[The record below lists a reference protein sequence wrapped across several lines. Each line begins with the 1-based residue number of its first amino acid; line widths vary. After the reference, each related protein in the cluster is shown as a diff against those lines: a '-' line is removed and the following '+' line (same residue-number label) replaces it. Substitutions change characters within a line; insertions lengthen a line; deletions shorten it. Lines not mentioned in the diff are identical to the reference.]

1 MYGSAFAADRAIDRS
16 GDRTPVPDTLPPEP
30 PSHYRDGKE
39 RLADL
44 IVHLTGLALALVGG
58 GMLLGLAIGFGHVG
72 RLAAAAIYAGG
83 LLTMLGLSTA
93 YNFAPARYQPLLRRF
108 DHAGIFVMIAG
119 SYTPFTTQHLTGAWA
134 WGMTAA
140 VWAIALFGVVAKLL
154 LPGLGK
160 GFWIVVYLALGWLMV
175 IAIQPIMQSLG
186 LAPLILMAVGGLLYS
201 VGVIFYANKAMRF
214 RRAIWHGHV
223 VVAAAVHWVAV
234 LLAVLK

>member
-1 MYGSAFAADRAIDRS
+1 MNA
-16 GDRTPVPDTLPPEP
+16 PLPPEP

-58 GMLLGLAIGFGHVG
+58 GMLLGLAIGFGNAG
-72 RLAAAAIYAGG
+72 SLTAAAIYAGG

-93 YNFAPARYQPLLRRF
+93 YNFAVPRFQPLLRRF
-108 DHAGIFVMIAG
+108 DHAGIFIMIAG

-140 VWAIALFGVVAKLL
+140 VWTTALVAAAAKLL

-160 GFWIVVYLALGWLMV
+160 AFWIFVYLALGWVMV
-175 IAIQPIMQSLG
+175 IAIEPFMRSMG
-186 LAPLILMAVGGLLYS
+186 LAPVILLAVGGLLYS
-201 VGVIFYANKAMRF
+201 VGVVFYANKAMRY

-223 VVAAAVHWVAV
+223 VAAAAVHWVAV

>member
-1 MYGSAFAADRAIDRS
+1 MNAAD
-16 GDRTPVPDTLPPEP
+16 LPPEP

-58 GMLLGLAIGFGHVG
+58 GMLLGLAIGFGNAG
-72 RLAAAAIYAGG
+72 SLTAAAIYAVG

-93 YNFAPARYQPLLRRF
+93 YNFAAPRFQPLLRRF

-119 SYTPFTTQHLTGAWA
+119 SYALHDPAPDRGLGLGDDVGGVGHGHLCGDGQAVPAWA
-134 WGMTAA
+134 GQ
-140 VWAIALFGVVAKLL
+140 GVLDRHL
-154 LPGLGK
+154 SGPGLGD
-160 GFWIVVYLALGWLMV
+160 GDRHRAVHAGLG
-175 IAIQPIMQSLG
+175 P
-186 LAPLILMAVGGLLYS
+186 APLILLAIGGLLYS
-201 VGVIFYANKAMRF
+201 VGVIFYANKAMRY

>member
-1 MYGSAFAADRAIDRS
+1 M
-16 GDRTPVPDTLPPEP
+16 TPDTLPPEP
-30 PSHYRDGKE
+30 PSHYRNGRE

-44 IVHLTGLALALVGG
+44 IVHLTGLGLALFGG

-72 RLAAAAIYAGG
+72 RLTAAAIYAGG
-83 LLTMLGLSTA
+83 LLAMLSLSTA
-93 YNFAPARYQPLLRRF
+93 YNFAPAKYQPLLRRF

-134 WGMTAA
+134 WGMTSA
-140 VWAIALFGVVAKLL
+140 VWGIAVLAALAKLL

-160 GFWIVVYLALGWLMV
+160 GFWIAIYLVLGWLMV
-175 IAIQPIMQSLG
+175 IAVQPIWQALG
-186 LAPLILMAVGGLLYS
+186 LAPLILMGVGGLLYS
-201 VGVIFYANKAMRF
+201 VGVIFYANKQMLY

>member
-1 MYGSAFAADRAIDRS
+1 MDA
-16 GDRTPVPDTLPPEP
+16 TLTPEP

-58 GMLLGLAIGFGHVG
+58 GMLLGLAIGFGNAG
-72 RLAAAAIYAGG
+72 SLTAAAIYAGG

-93 YNFAPARYQPLLRRF
+93 YNFAVPRFQPLLRRF
-108 DHAGIFVMIAG
+108 DHAGIFIMIAG

-140 VWAIALFGVVAKLL
+140 VWTTALVAAAAKLL

-160 GFWIVVYLALGWLMV
+160 AFWIFVYLALGWVMV
-175 IAIQPIMQSLG
+175 IAIEPFMRSMG
-186 LAPLILMAVGGLLYS
+186 LAPVILLAIGGLLYS
-201 VGVIFYANKAMRF
+201 VGVVFYANKAMRY

>member
-1 MYGSAFAADRAIDRS
+1 MSAALPS
-16 GDRTPVPDTLPPEP
+16 EVPDHYPH
-30 PSHYRDGKE
+30 PSE

-58 GMLLGLAIGFGHVG
+58 GMLLGLAIGFGDAG
-72 RLAAAAIYAGG
+72 SLTAAAIYAFG

-93 YNFAPARYQPLLRRF
+93 YNFAATRFQPLLRRF

-140 VWAIALFGVVAKLL
+140 VWSTAIIAALAKLL

-160 GFWIVVYLALGWLMV
+160 GFWIAIYLALGWLMV
-175 IAIQPIMQSLG
+175 IAIQPFMQSLG
-186 LAPLILMAVGGLLYS
+186 LAPLILLAVGGLLYS
-201 VGVIFYANKAMRF
+201 VGVIFYANRNMRF

>member
-1 MYGSAFAADRAIDRS
+1 MPAIATS
-16 GDRTPVPDTLPPEP
+16 LPPEP
-30 PSHYRDGKE
+30 PSHYRDNAE

-58 GMLLGLAIGFGHVG
+58 GMLLGLAIGFGHIG
-72 RLAAAAIYAGG
+72 RLVAAAVYAGG
-83 LLTMLGLSTA
+83 LLTMLALSTA
-93 YNFAPARYQPLLRRF
+93 YNFSPARFQPLLRRF
-108 DHAGIFVMIAG
+108 DHAGIFLMIAG

-134 WGMTAA
+134 WGMTSA
-140 VWAIALFGVVAKLL
+140 VWGVALFAALAKLL

-160 GFWIVVYLALGWLMV
+160 GFWIAVYLGLGWLMV
-175 IAIQPIMQSLG
+175 IAVQPILQSLG

-201 VGVIFYANKAMRF
+201 VGVVFYANKQMRF

-223 VVAAAVHWVAV
+223 VAAAAVHWVAV

>member
-1 MYGSAFAADRAIDRS
+1 MSEPA
-16 GDRTPVPDTLPPEP
+16 DTLPPEP
-30 PSHYRDGKE
+30 PSHYRDGRE

-44 IVHLTGLALALVGG
+44 IVHLTGLGLALFGG

-72 RLAAAAIYAGG
+72 RLTAAAIYAGG
-83 LLTMLGLSTA
+83 LLAMLSLSTA
-93 YNFAPARYQPLLRRF
+93 YNFAAARYQPLLRRF
-108 DHAGIFVMIAG
+108 DHAGIFIMIAG

-134 WGMTAA
+134 WGMTSAVWGIAA
-140 VWAIALFGVVAKLL
+140 VAALAKLL

-160 GFWIVVYLALGWLMV
+160 GFWIAVYLVLGWLMV
-175 IAIQPIMQSLG
+175 IAVQPILQALG
-186 LAPLILMAVGGLLYS
+186 LAPLILMGVGGLLYS
-201 VGVIFYANKAMRF
+201 VGVIFYANKQMRY

>member
-1 MYGSAFAADRAIDRS
+1 M
-16 GDRTPVPDTLPPEP
+16 TDTLPPEP
-30 PSHYRDGKE
+30 PGHYRDGSE

-44 IVHLTGLALALVGG
+44 IVRLTGLALALVGG
-58 GMLLGLAIGFGHVG
+58 GMLLGLAIGFGDAG
-72 RLAAAAIYAGG
+72 RLTAAAIYAVG

-93 YNFAPARYQPLLRRF
+93 YNCAAPRFQPLLRRF

-119 SYTPFTTQHLTGAWA
+119 SYTPFTTQHLTGTWA

-140 VWAIALFGVVAKLL
+140 VWITAVVAALAKLL

-160 GFWIVVYLALGWLMV
+160 GFWIIIYLALGWVMV
-175 IAIQPIMQSLG
+175 IAIQPFMQSLG
-186 LAPLILMAVGGLLYS
+186 LAPVILLAVGGVLYS
-201 VGVIFYANKAMRF
+201 VGVIFYANKAMRY

-223 VVAAAVHWVAV
+223 VTAAAVHWVAV

>member
-1 MYGSAFAADRAIDRS
+1 M
-16 GDRTPVPDTLPPEP
+16 TETLTPEP
-30 PSHYRDGKE
+30 PGHYRDPAE
-39 RLADL
+39 RMADL
-44 IVHLTGLALALVGG
+44 VVHLTGLALALVGG
-58 GMLLGLAIGFGHVG
+58 GMLLGLAIGFGNIG
-72 RLAAAAIYAGG
+72 SLTAAAIYAVG

-93 YNFAPARYQPLLRRF
+93 YNFARPRFQPLLRRF

-134 WGMTAA
+134 WGMTTA
-140 VWAIALFGVVAKLL
+140 VWSIAVFAALAKLL
-154 LPGLGK
+154 LPGLSK
-160 GFWIVVYLALGWLMV
+160 GFWIFVYLALGWLMV
-175 IAIQPIMQSLG
+175 IAVQPIMQSLG
-186 LAPLILMAVGGLLYS
+186 LTPLILMAIGGLLYS

>member
-1 MYGSAFAADRAIDRS
+1 MA
-16 GDRTPVPDTLPPEP
+16 DTLPPEP

-58 GMLLGLAIGFGHVG
+58 GMLLGLAIGFGHIG

-93 YNFAPARYQPLLRRF
+93 YNFAPARFQPVLRRF

-134 WGMTAA
+134 WGMTSA
-140 VWAIALFGVVAKLL
+140 VWGIAVFAALAKLL

-175 IAIQPIMQSLG
+175 IAIQPILRSLG
-186 LAPLILMAVGGLLYS
+186 LAPLILMAIGGLLYS

>member
-1 MYGSAFAADRAIDRS
+1 MTDLAPPLKHYDDRKA
-16 GDRTPVPDTLPPEP
+16 
-30 PSHYRDGKE
+30 

-44 IVHLTGLALALVGG
+44 IVHQVGLALALMGG

-83 LLTMLGLSTA
+83 LLTMLALSTA
-93 YNFAPARYQPLLRRF
+93 YNFAPARFQPLLRRF
-108 DHAGIFVMIAG
+108 DHAGIFIMIAG

-134 WGMTAA
+134 WGMTSA
-140 VWAIALFGVVAKLL
+140 VWGIAGLAALAKLL

-160 GFWIVVYLALGWLMV
+160 GFWIAIYLVLGWLMV
-175 IAIQPIMQSLG
+175 IAVQPILQSLG

-201 VGVIFYANKAMRF
+201 VGVIFYANKRMRY

>member
-1 MYGSAFAADRAIDRS
+1 MG
-16 GDRTPVPDTLPPEP
+16 TEHVPDTLPPEP

-58 GMLLGLAIGFGHVG
+58 GMLLGLAIGFGHIG
-72 RLAAAAIYAGG
+72 RLTAAAIYAGG

-93 YNFAPARYQPLLRRF
+93 YNFAPARFQPLLRRF

-134 WGMTAA
+134 WGMTSA
-140 VWAIALFGVVAKLL
+140 VWGIAVFAALAKLF
-154 LPGLGK
+154 LPGLSK

-175 IAIQPIMQSLG
+175 IAIQPIMRSLG

>member
-1 MYGSAFAADRAIDRS
+1 
-16 GDRTPVPDTLPPEP
+16 
-30 PSHYRDGKE
+30 
-39 RLADL
+39 
-44 IVHLTGLALALVGG
+44 
-58 GMLLGLAIGFGHVG
+58 MLLGLAIGFGNAG
-72 RLAAAAIYAGG
+72 SLTAAAIYAVG

-93 YNFAPARYQPLLRRF
+93 YNFAAPRFQPLLRRF

-134 WGMTAA
+134 WGMTSA
-140 VWAIALFGVVAKLL
+140 VWGTAIFAAMAKLF

-160 GFWIVVYLALGWLMV
+160 GFWIAIYLALGWVMV
-175 IAIQPIMQSLG
+175 IAIEPFMRSLG
-186 LAPLILMAVGGLLYS
+186 PAPLILLAIGGLLYS
-201 VGVIFYANKAMRF
+201 VGVIFYANKAMRY